1 MGYHH
6 NPLTFRRR
14 WAAPKK
20 WLRLWRGHTPRPGP
34 KTSTHHAKKFQLE
47 TLIEIAP
54 PVKEE
59 RAKVTLKTMP
69 WLITLNGLKS
79 GGSA

>member
-1 MGYHH
+1 MGG
-6 NPLTFRRR
+6 TEEMV
-14 WAAPKK
+14 AALERP
-20 WLRLWRGHTPRPGP
+20 HPRPGP

-59 RAKVTLKTMP
+59 QAKVTLKTMP
-69 WLITLNGLKS
+69 WLITLDGSKS